1 LLEAQHPAGDVLLV
15 EVVFPHARLG
25 SDATRLDTTILV
37 FTGSR
42 ERTEIEYQDL
52 LHRAGLSWLVAR

>member
-15 EVVFPHARLG
+15 KVVFPNTRLG

-42 ERTEIEYQDL
+42 NAPRSNIKTCSIVQD
-52 LHRAGLSWLVAR
+52 